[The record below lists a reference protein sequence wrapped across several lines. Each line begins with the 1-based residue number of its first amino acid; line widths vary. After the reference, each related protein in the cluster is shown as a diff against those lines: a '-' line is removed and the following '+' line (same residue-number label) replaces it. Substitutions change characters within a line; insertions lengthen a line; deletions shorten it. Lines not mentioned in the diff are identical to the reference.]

1 MAPTPSWIR
10 WDCIHSVASSSQTK
24 ANSFTTRPATP
35 RHWPTGYITSI
46 NKSRGLQLLCLFCYS
61 RSPHHSIRS
70 VHSFLSTNASW
81 LERSENQRPLCFPA
95 GLIHHQ
101 HQHHIYKSRFSK
113 GSLSII
119 YPEISAYKKNTIHKT
134 SHKKK
139 SRLTSYER
147 TADGAI
153 NEITLVTKCKRQIIL
168 RIAISI
174 SPSHISKAEKREI
187 TTNTPYF
194 EAKRWI

>member
-46 NKSRGLQLLCLFCYS
+46 IKSRGLQLLCLFCYS

-81 LERSENQRPLCFPA
+81 PERSENQRPLCFPA

-153 NEITLVTKCKRQIIL
+153 NEITLVTKWKDKSFWGLQSLFLPLIFQ
-168 RIAISI
+168 
-174 SPSHISKAEKREI
+174 KQKKREI